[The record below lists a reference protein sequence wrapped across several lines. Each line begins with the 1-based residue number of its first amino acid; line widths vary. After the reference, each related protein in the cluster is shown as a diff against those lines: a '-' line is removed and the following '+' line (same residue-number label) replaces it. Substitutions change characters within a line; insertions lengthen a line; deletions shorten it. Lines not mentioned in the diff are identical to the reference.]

1 LFNGELS
8 LSHLAKL
15 QITNFRNLLD
25 VGLSLHNGMTVFH
38 GDNGEGKTS
47 LLEAIYYL
55 SVGRSFKAENER
67 EVVNQTV
74 ALTGGQCVIHG
85 QAIKLEKEYQIVLLA
100 QSYPKQRTDSSENSY
115 LIKKQIRVNKVAKT
129 ASDLFGT
136 ISAVVFHVD
145 DIRIIEGSPSV
156 RRKFL
161 DILISQSD
169 REYLTSLRRYQKVL
183 QQRNK
188 LLKSIRE
195 KRANKS
201 ELVYWDNILIEDSY
215 VISQMRQTAL
225 IELSQLLENHF
236 NQLGSE
242 NRKIDI
248 NLKSTTVTNKSKEEF
263 VKWME
268 AELLNKFP
276 AELKAGTSLV
286 GPHRDDFKILVN
298 GFDIGRL
305 GSRGEK
311 KILALALKMS
321 EASFIS
327 DRRDDNPIIL
337 LDDVLSELDENKRRC
352 VLNMASIYGQS
363 LITTTDLNLISSV
376 SGINP
381 LYAKV
386 AQGKVY
392 TQ

>member
-1 LFNGELS
+1 MDNNQSKEIKLNGINISASQL
-8 LSHLAKL
+8 
-15 QITNFRNLLD
+15 
-25 VGLSLHNGMTVFH
+25 V
-38 GDNGEGKTS
+38 GKTP
-47 LLEAIYYL
+47 
-55 SVGRSFKAENER
+55 
-67 EVVNQTV
+67 TV
-74 ALTGGQCVIHG
+74 LFTAHDMD
-85 QAIKLEKEYQIVLLA
+85 IVL
-100 QSYPKQRTDSSENSY
+100 
-115 LIKKQIRVNKVAKT
+115 
-129 ASDLFGT
+129 
-136 ISAVVFHVD
+136 
-145 DIRIIEGSPSV
+145 GSPGK
-156 RRKFL
+156 RRQFL

-381 LYAKV
+381 RYAKV

>member
-1 LFNGELS
+1 
-8 LSHLAKL
+8 
-15 QITNFRNLLD
+15 
-25 VGLSLHNGMTVFH
+25 
-38 GDNGEGKTS
+38 
-47 LLEAIYYL
+47 
-55 SVGRSFKAENER
+55 
-67 EVVNQTV
+67 
-74 ALTGGQCVIHG
+74 
-85 QAIKLEKEYQIVLLA
+85 
-100 QSYPKQRTDSSENSY
+100 
-115 LIKKQIRVNKVAKT
+115 
-129 ASDLFGT
+129 
-136 ISAVVFHVD
+136 
-145 DIRIIEGSPSV
+145 
-156 RRKFL
+156 
-161 DILISQSD
+161 
-169 REYLTSLRRYQKVL
+169 
-183 QQRNK
+183 
-188 LLKSIRE
+188 
-195 KRANKS
+195 
-201 ELVYWDNILIEDSY
+201 
-215 VISQMRQTAL
+215 L
-225 IELSQLLENHF
+225 IELSQLVENHF

-381 LYAKV
+381 RYAKV